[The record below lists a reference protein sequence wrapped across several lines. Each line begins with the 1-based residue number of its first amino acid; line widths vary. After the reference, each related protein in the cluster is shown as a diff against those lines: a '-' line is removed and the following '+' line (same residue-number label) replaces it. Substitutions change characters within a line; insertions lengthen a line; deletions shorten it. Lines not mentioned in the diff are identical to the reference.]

1 MVEYGPQMPGQYVVS
16 PNVPAWLVVVL
27 GLKVVK
33 AGSKEVSGLKV
44 EMLVGLN
51 VVVVVV
57 LGLNVV
63 VVGRTDV
70 VLLVE
75 ASSSMQP
82 TKGSPLLP
90 ASQKHSSP
98 LSVTFWQQL
107 KYVLLTCQIP
117 GR

>member
-1 MVEYGPQMPGQYVVS
+1 MPGQYVVS
-16 PNVPAWLVVVL
+16 PNVPDWLVVIL

-33 AGSKEVSGLKV
+33 AGSKEVS
-44 EMLVGLN
+44 GLN

-107 KYVLLTCQIP
+107 
-117 GR
+117 

>member
-1 MVEYGPQMPGQYVVS
+1 MPGQYVVS

-33 AGSKEVSGLKV
+33 VGAKEVSGLKV

-51 VVVVVV
+51 VVVVMV

-63 VVGRTDV
+63 VDGRAVEVLV
-70 VLLVE
+70 VE
-75 ASSSMQP
+75 TSSSVHP

-107 KYVLLTCQIP
+107 
-117 GR
+117 